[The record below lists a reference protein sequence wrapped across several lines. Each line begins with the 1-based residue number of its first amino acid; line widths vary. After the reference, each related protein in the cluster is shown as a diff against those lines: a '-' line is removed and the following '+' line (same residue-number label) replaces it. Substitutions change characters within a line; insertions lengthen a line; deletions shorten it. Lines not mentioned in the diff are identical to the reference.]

1 MCVLRKV
8 YFFLLLD
15 IYMKLILKL
24 INTVTDLPK
33 VAKSSYPSSRNSQAL
48 PIVTATSEKQETW
61 FYRFKRSKT
70 SGQ

>member
-1 MCVLRKV
+1 
-8 YFFLLLD
+8 
-15 IYMKLILKL
+15 MKLILKL